1 MNKKK
6 GIRFATEKLCNDY
19 NNINRECLSF
29 VLGSDVN
36 RACLILKNVF
46 FDSMVI
52 PALARKIR
60 YELFLDLNRIPHPKI
75 ITDFIELPDL
85 RYVIF
90 FHSSSPIFYSANH
103 YCRSIIF
110 ELKSRITNFKRMINR
125 DLDEGHK
132 RHVGE

>member
-1 MNKKK
+1 MFDQLKKDIGKLSIKRPMNKKK

-36 RACLILKNVF
+36 RACLIIKNVF
-46 FDSMVI
+46 FDSVVI

-75 ITDFIELPDL
+75 VTDIT
-85 RYVIF
+85 
-90 FHSSSPIFYSANH
+90 SSCLILGMSYS
-103 YCRSIIF
+103 SIVHRLFMTQLTI
-110 ELKSRITNFKRMINR
+110 I
-125 DLDEGHK
+125 
-132 RHVGE
+132 VGL